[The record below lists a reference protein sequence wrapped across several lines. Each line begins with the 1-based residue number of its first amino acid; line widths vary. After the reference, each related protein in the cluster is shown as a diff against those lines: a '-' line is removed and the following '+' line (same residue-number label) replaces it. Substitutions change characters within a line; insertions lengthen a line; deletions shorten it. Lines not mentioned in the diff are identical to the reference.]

1 MGDQNITLKTSS
13 SSHWGHLDC
22 TLSTLATLWKQHA
35 SPAAVAAA
43 VLNHFVFRWSAAVQ
57 SEKFRQQSRPNTLY
71 IVPEKIAEKQV
82 WNDSFEMRPKQ
93 FLCRCSL
100 QCFHIYHFSGIWN
113 QIWSS
118 SHSFLP
124 VLPSYICGSVC
135 NAAEDLFCQ
144 IHSKINLVSLC

>member
-1 MGDQNITLKTSS
+1 MNPKNNLNLQHRLLPFTFYVHILILSQSVLKSMGDQNITLKTSS

-43 VLNHFVFRWSAAVQ
+43 VLNHFVFSWSAAVQ

-82 WNDSFEMRPKQ
+82 WNGSFEMRPKQ

-118 SHSFLP
+118 S
-124 VLPSYICGSVC
+124 
-135 NAAEDLFCQ
+135 
-144 IHSKINLVSLC
+144 